1 MALPNTATFPL
12 ILPLSEAA
20 QVMGV
25 AEDSLRNMVQS
36 GKIRAFVDP
45 DGAMYIQMTA
55 APTVPV
61 DHEDDIN
68 ARLSRIRRE
77 DFAHLEGQPITVSEA
92 AKKYNVQKHTILAW
106 VRRYTSVLRVLER
119 GYRLLLDEAGVAYL
133 AAIHHARK
141 EFGIRSGSPL
151 VDENGLPNLIKHP
164 TLSAYRKHHLK

>member
-77 DFAHLEGQPITVSEA
+77 DFAHLEGVPITVSEA
-92 AKKYNVQKHTILAW
+92 AKKYGVPRPTITSWL
-106 VRRYTSVLRVLER
+106 RRYRPFINLLRP
-119 GYRLLLDEAGVAYL
+119 GYRSEYNEADIAYL
-133 AAIHHARK
+133 VAIYQTRRSHGIPSGTPLIDK
-141 EFGIRSGSPL
+141 EGK
-151 VDENGLPNLIKHP
+151 PNLIKHP
-164 TLSAYRKHHLK
+164 TLSRARK